1 MPIVTITVRKPKS
14 TAFKSSVLDSV
25 YESLVEAGGAHPQ
38 DRFHRVHEL
47 DADDFRYD
55 ARFPDL
61 ERDRS
66 DDFVLVEILLGA
78 GRSVRVKKLILKDM
92 MARLAKRGLDPEQ
105 VMVFFQDVPWETIS
119 TGGGRIPHG

>member
-1 MPIVTITVRKPKS
+1 M
-14 TAFKSSVLDSV
+14 
-25 YESLVEAGGAHPQ
+25 
-38 DRFHRVHEL
+38 HEL